1 MFSFYVKERNLMDY
15 FSVFIEGGHIDGP
28 ENGPAPGPWDI
39 PTQCEEL
46 FKDEKKSTLVRL
58 QISRRLPIYSS
69 DGIRYFYLRVR
80 GVLNIRSAEFSLEI
94 YLVAVSVYYRVL

>member
-46 FKDEKKSTLVRL
+46 FKDEKKNIEVPHTASVKVCT
-58 QISRRLPIYSS
+58 
-69 DGIRYFYLRVR
+69 RV
-80 GVLNIRSAEFSLEI
+80 
-94 YLVAVSVYYRVL
+94 